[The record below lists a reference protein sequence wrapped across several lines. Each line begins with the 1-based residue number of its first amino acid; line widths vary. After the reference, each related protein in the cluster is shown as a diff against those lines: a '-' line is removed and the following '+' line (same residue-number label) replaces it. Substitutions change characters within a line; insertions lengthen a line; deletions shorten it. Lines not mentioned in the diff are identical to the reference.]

1 MQVTERD
8 RRDIFRVM
16 DKETIRTGKKDIRSR
31 MFLFPKRVVWTAGEV
46 KNAEALLEERDL
58 QISLVAHN
66 PVVMKSTGGA
76 KASILLDYGTEI
88 HGGIRLLAWADSTG
102 KGAKVRIRFGESV
115 SEAMSELG
123 GKTNATNDH
132 ARRDMVVEVGMMS
145 MNQIGESG
153 FRFVRIDLEE
163 DEAELLIKCI
173 PAVFVYKDVPYRG
186 SFECSDPLLNR
197 IWDVGA
203 YTVHLNM
210 QEYIWD
216 GIKRDR
222 LVWVG
227 DMHPETTTI
236 QAVFGEDDAV
246 EKSLD
251 FIREETPL
259 PGWMNNMASYSMW
272 YVIIVYDWFLHTGR
286 LEFIEKQKDYLAGIL
301 DQLSANIDEKGQ
313 DTVVEGRFLDWPS
326 DGKKVIVDAGVQAIH
341 YLATESLRKIFTL
354 LDDRERVVQ
363 CEEDLKKLASYPVD
377 YEDSKQAAALLV
389 LAGLKDADEVN
400 EKLLAKGGAKGMST
414 FMGYYILTARAMA
427 GDYEGCLSCIREYWG
442 GMLALGA
449 TTFWE
454 DFDVEWMKNASRID
468 ELPQEGKVDVH
479 GTYGGYCYT
488 GYRHSFCHGWASGAT
503 PWLSENVLGI
513 KVLEPGCKKVKV
525 EPHLGDLDYAK
536 GSYPTPYGDIYVSHV
551 KLEDGTIE
559 TKVKAPEG
567 VEICK

>member
-1 MQVTERD
+1 MQVTERE
-8 RRDIFRVM
+8 RKDIFRIM
-16 DKETIRTGKKDIRSR
+16 DGEMIHSGRKDMRSR
-31 MFLFPKRVVWTAGEV
+31 TFLLPRRIVWTQGKV
-46 KNAEALLEERDL
+46 KNAEVLLEERDL
-58 QISLVAHN
+58 QISLAATK
-66 PVVMKSTGGA
+66 PCIMRSKRGA
-76 KASILLDYGTEI
+76 KASILLDYGVEI
-88 HGGIRLLAWADSTG
+88 HGGIRILAWADSTN

-123 GKTNATNDH
+123 GSTNSTNDH

-163 DEAELLIKCI
+163 DDAELALKTI
-173 PAVFVYKDVPYRG
+173 PAVFVYKNVPYRG
-186 SFECSDPLLNR
+186 SFTCSDDLLNR

-251 FIREETPL
+251 FIRSETPL
-259 PGWMNNMASYSMW
+259 PGWMNGMASYTMW
-272 YVIIVYDWFLHTGR
+272 YAIIVYDWFLHTGKIR
-286 LEFIEKQKDYLAGIL
+286 FIEKQKDYLVGIL
-301 DQLSANIDEKGQ
+301 SLLSAHIDKNGQ
-313 DTVVEGRFLDWPS
+313 DTVVDGRFIDWPS
-326 DGKKVIVDAGVQAIH
+326 VGRDKIVDAGVQAIH
-341 YLATESLRKIFTL
+341 IWATESLKKIFTVL
-354 LDDRERVVQ
+354 GEDALVKQ
-363 CEEDLKKLASYPVD
+363 CDKDLQKLRAFETD
-377 YEDSKQAAALLV
+377 YEDSKQAAALQV
-389 LAGLKDADEVN
+389 ITGMKDAAEVN
-400 EKLLAKGGAKGMST
+400 ENLLKKGGAKGMST

-427 GDYEGCLSCIREYWG
+427 GDYEGCLSCIRDYWG
-442 GMLALGA
+442 GMLELGA

-454 DFDVEWMKNASRID
+454 DFDIDWMKNASRID
-468 ELPQEGKVDVH
+468 EIPEKGKVDVH
-479 GTYGGYCYT
+479 STYGGYCYQ

-513 KVLEPGCKKVKV
+513 QILEPGCKKIRI
-525 EPHLGDLDYAK
+525 EPHLGDLEWAK
-536 GSYPTPYGDIYVSHV
+536 GTYPTPYGAIWVSHV
-551 KLEDGTIE
+551 KNADGTISTE
-559 TKVKAPEG
+559 MAIPEG
-567 VEICK
+567 IEVI